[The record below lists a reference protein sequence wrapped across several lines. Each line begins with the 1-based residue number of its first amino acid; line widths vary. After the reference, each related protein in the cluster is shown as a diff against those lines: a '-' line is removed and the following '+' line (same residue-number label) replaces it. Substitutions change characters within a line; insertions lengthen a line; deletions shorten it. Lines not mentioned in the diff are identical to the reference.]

1 MFPFGQRPFQIISLL
16 LALVALAVSC
26 GRTSNDEG
34 QRPSQSGGALP
45 SAGSTAGGAGAHQ
58 GGSKMES
65 GGTASNVS
73 SSGAPEVTE
82 PSATWRPCRA
92 ADVPDAPCEDSRCGG
107 TRCGVSFELICK
119 DGAWS
124 SASSPL
130 AWELVC
136 PVKDEAVYDIRDI
149 KAGACCGELLAK
161 NDVYTEP
168 PSCNLCPEAAPN
180 DGSPC
185 SLPSDC
191 APAVIDCFY
200 KCCCYGTTTWAQCDG
215 ERWHVATNC
224 SSK

>member
-1 MFPFGQRPFQIISLL
+1 MFPTGHRPLPSILLL
-16 LALVALAVSC
+16 LALVALAASC

-34 QRPSQSGGALP
+34 QAPSQSGGALP
-45 SAGSTAGGAGAHQ
+45 TAGSTAGAAGGQQ
-58 GGSKMES
+58 GGSTMAKGGAES
-65 GGTASNVS
+65 SVS
-73 SSGAPEVTE
+73 SAGAPEVTD
-82 PSATWRPCRA
+82 PSGTSRPCEEG
-92 ADVPDAPCEDSRCGG
+92 DVPDAPCEDSRCWG
-107 TRCGVSFELICK
+107 TRCGVRFDLICK
-119 DGAWS
+119 DGVWS
-124 SASSPL
+124 SADSPL

-136 PVKDEAVYDIRDI
+136 PVSDEAIYDVRDI
-149 KAGACCGELLAK
+149 KMGACCGELLAK
-161 NDVYTEP
+161 NDVHTEP

-191 APAVIDCFY
+191 APAIIDCFY